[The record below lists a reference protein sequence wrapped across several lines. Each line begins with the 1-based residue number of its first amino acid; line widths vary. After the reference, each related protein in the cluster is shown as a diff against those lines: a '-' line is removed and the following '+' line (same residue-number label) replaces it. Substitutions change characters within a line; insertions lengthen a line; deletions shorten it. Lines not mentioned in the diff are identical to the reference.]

1 MKMSE
6 AESGFGGVGGEGGG
20 GWGVAVVL
28 LCFLG
33 MQMVKIIRVQAA

>member
-6 AESGFGGVGGEGGG
+6 AESGLGVGGFGGG
-20 GWGVAVVL
+20 EVAVVL